1 MRDWL
6 FIHIANNGGT
16 ADVAAFSRS
25 MKGIAGLAALNL
37 KNRKMEWID
46 FKKRLPKEGQIIIIA
61 EPNYGAYKTA
71 FEFDK
76 KANYDN
82 CKWCIWPF

>member
-1 MRDWL
+1 
-6 FIHIANNGGT
+6 
-16 ADVAAFSRS
+16 
-25 MKGIAGLAALNL
+25 
-37 KNRKMEWID
+37 MEWID

-61 EPNYGAYKTA
+61 EPDYGAYKTA